1 MFDWRK
7 PETSKKIV
15 EGEKYR
21 FSWKEILNGDNL
33 FGLEFT
39 VEQQKAEDI
48 SILKL
53 IKSIGPMSANAVK
66 LDETVDNLKMSLLIL
81 TKS

>member
-1 MFDWRK
+1 MTGENLTHQRK
-7 PETSKKIV
+7 LWNGKNT
-15 EGEKYR
+15 
-21 FSWKEILNGDNL
+21 WKEILNGDNL